1 MRFCCI
7 CSEPIEPSCNK
18 QPSTALVSHHQQRSQ
33 EISDLA
39 AHVLDFCG
47 DVTTNTKPQLADLS
61 DLLTH
66 YDTIKQQQ
74 RSIQQQQKQH
84 QQPQQQQ
91 QQAHHHPLGI
101 TAVSSLDD
109 ADKQSVKTTNNSD
122 IKSTKKEHDAK
133 TSEIFFQPAVEKSK
147 RKPLI
152 RPALP
157 VLTSPKERLLD
168 WNSTPN
174 SAYNGQHDVTFCDVS
189 SKTENSYSANNRMV
203 DSGIEVSQSYSCTLH
218 NNTSAL
224 LSHPAFKTDQSQ
236 TRSSKGD
243 QSELEVSK
251 SSDQSQPFSSDGYSS
266 DSDDVTVHD
275 TSDDTSGQVICN
287 PMVHAS

>member
-1 MRFCCI
+1 M
-7 CSEPIEPSCNK
+7 
-18 QPSTALVSHHQQRSQ
+18 
-33 EISDLA
+33 
-39 AHVLDFCG
+39 
-47 DVTTNTKPQLADLS
+47 TTNTKPQLADLS

-84 QQPQQQQ
+84 QQQPQQQ
-91 QQAHHHPLGI
+91 
-101 TAVSSLDD
+101 
-109 ADKQSVKTTNNSD
+109 QSVKTTNNSD
-122 IKSTKKEHDAK
+122 INLTKKERDVK

-174 SAYNGQHDVTFCDVS
+174 SAHNGQHDVTSCDVS
-189 SKTENSYSANNRMV
+189 SKTEKSYNTNNRMV

-236 TRSSKGD
+236 IRSSKGD
-243 QSELEVSK
+243 QLELEVSR

-266 DSDDVTVHD
+266 DSDD
-275 TSDDTSGQVICN
+275 
-287 PMVHAS
+287 